1 MRSESKSQSTNNHGN
16 GNDLNFKI
24 KLLLFEKICYRD
36 GADFFFIITLE
47 KKILSTPETLTIIM
61 KSIFIMVR
69 LDIASAQ

>member
-24 KLLLFEKICYRD
+24 KLLLFEKICD

-69 LDIASAQ
+69 LDIALAQ